1 MNRVTEAEL
10 QHAIDAYDEIITRA
24 ADVTHFIT
32 GEVRREAFRAAL
44 TAAALAREKAA
55 ANGLELLTGL
65 LVTVVDVGWPLTK
78 SETEAMRLTA
88 AAAGQILRV
97 LDQPAVV
104 APMPIYG
111 ATEPDQGEDIL
122 GLREGKE

>member
-1 MNRVTEAEL
+1 MTDVSEAEVAAVL
-10 QHAIDAYDEIITRA
+10 HVFDEYGMRA
-24 ADVTHFIT
+24 SINCA
-32 GEVRREAFRAAL
+32 RAVL
-44 TAAALAREKAA
+44 TAAAQVREKAA

-78 SETEAMRLTA
+78 GETQAMRLTA

-122 GLREGKE
+122 GIRKGEG